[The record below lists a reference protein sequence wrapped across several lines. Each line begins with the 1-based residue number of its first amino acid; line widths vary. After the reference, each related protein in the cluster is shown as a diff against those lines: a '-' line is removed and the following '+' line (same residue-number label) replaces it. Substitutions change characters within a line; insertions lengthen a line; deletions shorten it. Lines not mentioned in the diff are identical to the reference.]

1 MVSSRRVVRM
11 VSAGLLLWVSASQA
25 QQTVDFGR
33 REFERSCASCHG
45 IDANGQGPMRHDLTR
60 QPADLTTLTK
70 RNGGVFPYL
79 QLWETIDGRVA
90 PLFSA
95 HGAREMPVWGD
106 VYLDDEQHTNGWL
119 GRNRMAALLDY
130 INRIQKP

>member
-1 MVSSRRVVRM
+1 MVLSRRVARIL
-11 VSAGLLLWVSASQA
+11 GLGVLLGVGASQA

-45 IDANGQGPMRHDLTR
+45 IDANGLGPMRYYLTR
-60 QPADLTTLTK
+60 QPPDLTTLTR

-79 QLWETIDGRVA
+79 QLWETIDGRAA
-90 PLFSA
+90 PLFGA

-106 VYLDDEQHTNGWL
+106 VYLDDEQHTNGWF
-119 GRNRMAALLDY
+119 GRNRIAALLDY
-130 INRIQKP
+130 LERVQKK